1 MDVTAAHKTE
11 IERKILEAI
20 INAFENNQVAEAE
33 LPTISDFVLTRIDQI
48 QDHEQLVK
56 FLDELSAKWPFFDNI
71 EQLERGEVTEA
82 KEDQIEQKV
91 LEMAKSGKVDE
102 AINLAKTVTE
112 K

>member
-1 MDVTAAHKTE
+1 MDVTAQHKTE
-11 IERKILEAI
+11 IERKILKEI
-20 INAFENNQVAEAE
+20 INALENEKLTEAE
-33 LPTISDFVLTRIDQI
+33 LPDIADFVITHIDPVQN
-48 QDHEQLVK
+48 HEQMIK

-82 KEDQIEQKV
+82 KEDQVEQKV
-91 LEMAKSGKVDE
+91 LEMAKSGRVDE